1 MTSISKIEKHTIISR
16 HVSDLQSK
24 RTSTMNFFK
33 LKHNAILIVE
43 LANAMYTTQLH
54 MAVVSALCNVTDPTL
69 LTMGGC

>member
-1 MTSISKIEKHTIISR
+1 
-16 HVSDLQSK
+16 
-24 RTSTMNFFK
+24 MNFFK

-43 LANAMYTTQLH
+43 LANAMYITQLH